1 MAYGNNTNALINMTI
16 TKLQALYLIWC
27 RASTNNQ
34 IMIKIPMTKILK
46 IKILALIIST
56 LGNWNLFGIWDL
68 MIGI

>member
-1 MAYGNNTNALINMTI
+1 
-16 TKLQALYLIWC
+16 
-27 RASTNNQ
+27 
-34 IMIKIPMTKILK
+34 MIKIPMTKILK